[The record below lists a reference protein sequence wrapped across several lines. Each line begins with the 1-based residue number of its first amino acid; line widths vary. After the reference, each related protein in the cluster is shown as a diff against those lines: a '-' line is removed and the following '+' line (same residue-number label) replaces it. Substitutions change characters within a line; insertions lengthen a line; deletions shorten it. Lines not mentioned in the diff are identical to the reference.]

1 MLLKDN
7 MNRLLLKENLAKHC
21 SVKNKRLH
29 MQLFCRFIFFCLSLK
44 KKRPLSKSV
53 LFCAEIWSLKALV
66 GRIAARA
73 RFRKFFAR
81 LVLCWLL
88 SFSVISIK
96 SSVKE
101 QTIMISIYLFSVFLN
116 IFNVSHWKQFYICSL
131 GVNFLQN
138 SLCYGATRAPNS
150 LLISFTPGLSST
162 WSGPWFPS
170 WATLKHS

>member
-7 MNRLLLKENLAKHC
+7 MNRLLLKENLAKHY

-29 MQLFCRFIFFCLSLK
+29 MQLFCRFIFFCLSRK
-44 KKRPLSKSV
+44 KKRPLTKSV

-101 QTIMISIYLFSVFLN
+101 QTIMISIYLFSIFLN
-116 IFNVSHWKQFYICSL
+116 IFNVCHWKQFYICSL

-138 SLCYGATRAPNS
+138 SCCYGVALYKRGRAI
-150 LLISFTPGLSST
+150 LF
-162 WSGPWFPS
+162 
-170 WATLKHS
+170 